1 MDFVLDVNN
10 IECFSK
16 NWGLL
21 LLVNYNISISIQV
34 SSCGWCF
41 GKVEQIELKFLV
53 WHGWYF
59 NSWIKFGCTHFCID
73 QTFFMWTWSQL
84 WMINQDI
91 RSLYVWSLGW
101 WCIEM
106 ENKWWNYMYI
116 SYTLGIFFYKKTQCK
131 NARWWDL
138 NMCKWL

>member
-73 QTFFMWTWSQL
+73 HFLCGHGPNFGWLTKILGPFMFGAWVDGAL
-84 WMINQDI
+84 
-91 RSLYVWSLGW
+91 
-101 WCIEM
+101 
-106 ENKWWNYMYI
+106 
-116 SYTLGIFFYKKTQCK
+116 
-131 NARWWDL
+131 RWRTNDEITCTYL
-138 NMCKWL
+138 IH